1 MRCNVVGVSFPFLLL
16 LMGARTSNRKRDD
29 EYSSIK
35 RSYSSLKSPDFLVSK
50 KLKFSTMSSDRPVV
64 SSNST
69 VARLSRYP
77 EETPQLR
84 REVHGPCR
92 GLKFGLSRS
101 FFRFWESKNSEPS
114 EQDDVGN
121 ILSYNY
127 QIAKRNAIGA
137 LRSFPKDAFELD
149 SDTQTE
155 RDASGDSKDDEE
167 VEVIEEVTV
176 QELVAKK
183 MDAHQPSSSS
193 VVIDLTDEDSKV
205 ENAEKM
211 LGVLSLD
218 REISSVSAYKK
229 LLQGVEKRTSRLK
242 TLDFEIELNEKR
254 RSILQSQ
261 TPKKMPV
268 DEIQQEPFV
277 PLTRDEEAE
286 VEAALSANRSKVL
299 VTHENSNIEITAQA
313 LQCLRPGAWLNDEV
327 INLYLEL
334 LKERERREP
343 EKYLNCHFFNTF
355 FYKKLINGRD
365 GYDYKSVRRWTSQR
379 KLKYELNDC
388 DKIFVPIH
396 REIHWC
402 LAVINKKEKKFQ
414 YLDSVKGMDSRVL
427 KTLARYFVD
436 EVKDK
441 SGKDIDVSSWAQEF
455 VKDLP
460 EQFNGYDC
468 GMFMIKYTDFY
479 SRGLDLCF
487 KQEHMP
493 YFRRRTAKE
502 ILNLR
507 AN

>member
-1 MRCNVVGVSFPFLLL
+1 
-16 LMGARTSNRKRDD
+16 MGARTSNRKRDD

-35 RSYSSLKSPDFLVSK
+35 RSYSSLKSPDFHVSK
-50 KLKFSTMSSDRPVV
+50 KLKFSTMSSDRPVA

-92 GLKFGLSRS
+92 GLKFGLTRS

-167 VEVIEEVTV
+167 VEVIEDVTV

-268 DEIQQEPFV
+268 DVCFI
-277 PLTRDEEAE
+277 
-286 VEAALSANRSKVL
+286 SS
-299 VTHENSNIEITAQA
+299 
-313 LQCLRPGAWLNDEV
+313 
-327 INLYLEL
+327 
-334 LKERERREP
+334 
-343 EKYLNCHFFNTF
+343 
-355 FYKKLINGRD
+355 
-365 GYDYKSVRRWTSQR
+365 SVR
-379 KLKYELNDC
+379 
-388 DKIFVPIH
+388 
-396 REIHWC
+396 
-402 LAVINKKEKKFQ
+402 
-414 YLDSVKGMDSRVL
+414 
-427 KTLARYFVD
+427 
-436 EVKDK
+436 
-441 SGKDIDVSSWAQEF
+441 
-455 VKDLP
+455 
-460 EQFNGYDC
+460 
-468 GMFMIKYTDFY
+468 
-479 SRGLDLCF
+479 
-487 KQEHMP
+487 
-493 YFRRRTAKE
+493 
-502 ILNLR
+502 
-507 AN
+507 